1 MNIFKKLKKLVF
13 GGKVSQNQ
21 KYTSKQIPILKQQLT
36 QILKESSEKD
46 GVVVSLQGSWGIG
59 KTYFWNDLAKHTWN
73 ENQHVYISLFGKH
86 KLDDI
91 KKQIV
96 LKVYDRNKVAN
107 FIDNNPIIS
116 KIIETKW
123 GFDVS
128 MVANAFTKETFEGVV
143 LCFDDFER
151 ISPNL
156 SITEVLGFIS
166 ELKEQHKCKIVLIN
180 NNDSLKEHDEVNHSK
195 TIGKDEDGNAR
206 ELHITTKTNNQGIFD
221 KFSEKI
227 IDYRLYYEPH
237 PKDNLALVKDESLEF
252 VNWELVEELLSYVN
266 DDNKKANIRLMKQFV
281 SKLKLFEEV
290 LFKETNER
298 ISHSIVQMIF
308 KAIFSIKKFESENF
322 AFANISTLKSYI
334 DTAIK
339 KHYVEKDSFMHELH
353 ILDENLNK
361 NSQSLK
367 VYDEVKQ
374 IYDRFLYELAY
385 SDEKF
390 AEEFYRLFET
400 NKKEIVNIV
409 SVSSFKWYIELMCRV
424 DKENKNKYKDFY
436 IEAMKYYID
445 TLDLNSTNI
454 PSFVVEQD
462 INLLSQN
469 AKLKEYYENKRANQT
484 QINFSDINT
493 AIHLMQKPKEQSGW
507 HPRDEEL
514 LNSITISQHKDWML
528 ESKEYLQTCF
538 DFARWVKG
546 FAGNRPFEMTYDNIL
561 EAIKELAKDD
571 KYKNKLELIIDFFKR
586 EG

>member
-1 MNIFKKLKKLVF
+1 MMSEF
-13 GGKVSQNQ
+13 QNQ

-36 QILKESSEKD
+36 QILKENTEKD

-59 KTYFWNDLAKHTWN
+59 KTFFWNDFAEHSWN
-73 ENQHVYISLFGKH
+73 ENAHVYISLFGKH
-86 KLDDI
+86 KLDEI

-96 LKVYDRNKVAN
+96 LKVYDANKVAN
-107 FIDNNPIIS
+107 FIDKNPIIG

-123 GFDVS
+123 GVDVS

-180 NNDSLKEHDEVNHSK
+180 NNDSLKEHDEANHSK
-195 TIGKDEDGNAR
+195 TIATDEDGNPK

-252 VNWELVEELLSYVN
+252 VSWELVEELLSYVN
-266 DDNKKANIRLMKQFV
+266 DANKKANIRLMKQFI
-281 SKLKLFEEV
+281 SKLKLFEE
-290 LFKETNER
+290 LLSKETNER

-308 KAIFSIKKFESENF
+308 KAIFEIKKFESESF
-322 AFANISTLKSYI
+322 AFANISSLKPHI

-339 KHYVEKDSFMHELH
+339 KHYVEKESFIYELQK
-353 ILDENLNK
+353 LNDQLNK
-361 NSQSLK
+361 NNETLK
-367 VYDEVKQ
+367 VYDEVKEK
-374 IYDRFLYELAY
+374 YDRFLYELAY
-385 SDEKF
+385 SDKSF
-390 AEEFYRLFET
+390 AEEFYTLFEEH
-400 NKKEIVNIV
+400 KKEIVKIV
-409 SVSSFKWYIELMCRV
+409 SAISFKWYIELMCRV
-424 DKENKNKYKDFY
+424 DKENEKKYKDFY

-445 TLDLNSTNI
+445 TLDLNNTNI
-454 PSFVVEQD
+454 PSFVVEED

-469 AKLKEYYENKRANQT
+469 AQLKEYYENKRASQT
-484 QINFSDINT
+484 QINLSDINT
-493 AIHLMQKPKEQSGW
+493 AIRLMQKPKEQSGW

-514 LNSITISQHKDWML
+514 LSSITVAQHKEWMI

-538 DFARWVKG
+538 DFTRWVKG
-546 FAGNRPFEMTYDNIL
+546 FAGNRPFETTYENIL

-571 KYKNKLELIIDFFKR
+571 EYKNKLELMIDFFEK
-586 EG
+586 EK